1 MSTLALIRSFYEY
14 NYWAIRQ
21 ILASADQLDPAH
33 VTADMHMPHASLWAT
48 LFHTLNAEWLWI
60 ERCRGFSPRSP
71 LPEPAIPSLE
81 ALETTWAG
89 QQTTTLA
96 FLDSL
101 DEAALGRVINYSSLK
116 GTPHAELLW
125 HLLLHVATH
134 TIQHRAEAAQILTQF
149 GQSPGDLDFDDYL
162 AQKPA

>member
-1 MSTLALIRSFYEY
+1 MSSLALIRSFYEY

-60 ERCRGFSPRSP
+60 ERCRGRSP
-71 LPEPAIPSLE
+71 KSLLPEPAIPSLE
-81 ALETTWAG
+81 AIETAWAG
-89 QQTTTLA
+89 QHTTTLA
-96 FLDSL
+96 YLDSL
-101 DEAALGRVINYSSLK
+101 DEAALGWIVNYSSLT
-116 GTPHAELLW
+116 GAPRSSLLW
-125 HLLLHVATH
+125 QLLLHVATH
-134 TIQHRAEAAQILTQF
+134 TVQHRAEAAQILTQF
-149 GQSPGDLDFDDYL
+149 GQSPGDLGFNDYL